1 MLTPKVHGPHA
12 RKYGPPENKIWTL
25 FKKKKHGVTQEK
37 HGCHSGKAWASLRK
51 SAAFMQE
58 NAGNA
63 QT

>member
-12 RKYGPPENKIWTL
+12 RKYGSPENKYVL
-25 FKKKKHGVTQEK
+25 NSKKKHGVNREK

-51 SAAFMQE
+51 SAAFTHE